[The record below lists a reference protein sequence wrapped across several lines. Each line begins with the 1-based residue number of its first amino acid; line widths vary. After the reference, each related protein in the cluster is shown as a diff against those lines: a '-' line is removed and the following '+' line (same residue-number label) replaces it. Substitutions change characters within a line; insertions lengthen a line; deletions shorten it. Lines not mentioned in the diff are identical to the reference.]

1 MRRLAEA
8 TVERTVLHKVARG
21 VGGLERSDLELDL
34 DDRFR
39 TFLRDHVQRVSA
51 DDKAASARF
60 TGDGDATKQRLD
72 ELLDDPDRIVPVS
85 RELAEMLHL
94 TMTAPAIKPGVLA
107 SVIGTFDKPKP
118 QKFVALLKLDE
129 STNFRARTV
138 TKDGKRL
145 VTVTPQ
151 SNMLPS
157 LGERLQKAALAV
169 SEEYDA
175 PYRVLVVDR
184 QVEGQALFWTTFL
197 GVEPAITD
205 RERTATLIDALAEAT
220 TSIAPELDAGQRVKV
235 QRFLA
240 GVLEGKQLNL
250 EAVTK
255 ALPVDDPEV
264 AGRFREIVT
273 EKLDTGDFSLDTDV
287 VSRHSKA
294 VFKGDDELTVR
305 WFRARMDRVRTYR
318 RDETLPEEP
327 EFDTEFRVVLYTDTW
342 KQTQ

>member
-1 MRRLAEA
+1 M
-8 TVERTVLHKVARG
+8 
-21 VGGLERSDLELDL
+21 
-34 DDRFR
+34 
-39 TFLRDHVQRVSA
+39 
-51 DDKAASARF
+51 
-60 TGDGDATKQRLD
+60 
-72 ELLDDPDRIVPVS
+72 
-85 RELAEMLHL
+85 
-94 TMTAPAIKPGVLA
+94 APLI
-107 SVIGTFDKPKP
+107 DKPKP

-305 WFRARMDRVRTYR
+305 WFRAAWTECARTAATKRCPRSPNSTLSFASCCTPTPGSRPSDVAR
-318 RDETLPEEP
+318 RDHPPTGAAAATSCAVGR
-327 EFDTEFRVVLYTDTW
+327 DT
-342 KQTQ
+342 